1 MRTTHREWIDRALAS
16 GRLVFVKRFDGAV
29 QNDLFAVVKNEPA
42 ARALEPLPWTP
53 PAGLSPSGAPWRED
67 GSLIG
72 AVDAPA
78 GGAAV
83 HGVLRV
89 AGWARIAGEDLDVTL
104 LIDGET
110 RTPATVRRMPRPDVC
125 AAVAGLGDCARAGYE
140 ATYAFRPGD
149 AGPHEV
155 VGIFRSKD
163 GRQRHYGPQKFEWKA
178 AP

>member
-1 MRTTHREWIDRALAS
+1 
-16 GRLVFVKRFDGAV
+16 
-29 QNDLFAVVKNEPA
+29 
-42 ARALEPLPWTP
+42 
-53 PAGLSPSGAPWRED
+53 
-67 GSLIG
+67 
-72 AVDAPA
+72 
-78 GGAAV
+78 
-83 HGVLRV
+83 
-89 AGWARIAGEDLDVTL
+89 
-104 LIDGET
+104 
-110 RTPATVRRMPRPDVC
+110 MPRPDVC